1 MMVIIEE
8 ENPAILEQEDQQNRE
23 ERLQILV
30 KEVSKDLFAKFS
42 EKLGYMIDELHF
54 YDDYIEGH
62 DITDEINQFICDE
75 LKNII
80 TCEERKRK

>member
-30 KEVSKDLFAKFS
+30 KEVSKDL
-42 EKLGYMIDELHF
+42 KLMKCLG
-54 YDDYIEGH
+54 
-62 DITDEINQFICDE
+62 
-75 LKNII
+75 
-80 TCEERKRK
+80 